1 MTRSS
6 PVVLAVIA
14 LGACD
19 SRQTEAN
26 ETALLLQRVQSY
38 TDAEGPE
45 QTRSLEALEALRPT
59 SSRVREARDSCL
71 AAYSLVER
79 AERDHEMAKKLL
91 GEVTS
96 GKRPLAQ
103 TRETIEGRIER
114 SNRAIEEARPRI
126 NRCTRLLSDLK
137 RETRQN

>member
-6 PVVLAVIA
+6 LVFFAVIA
-14 LGACD
+14 LGGCD

-38 TDAEGPE
+38 TDSEGPE
-45 QTRSLEALEALRPT
+45 QETSLEALRAFKPT
-59 SSRVREARDSCL
+59 SSRVREARDSCV

-79 AERDHEMAKKLL
+79 AERDHETAKKLL

-96 GKRPLAQ
+96 GKRQLGE
-103 TRETIEGRIER
+103 TRGTIEGRIDR